1 MSKAGILCYLVASAR
16 GLGVRAF
23 LTKMTAAQKR
33 KRARKRL
40 RVLITV
46 GSVVFILLLGFIID
60 SALYYNKVH
69 AGVTVSGHSLS
80 GLTRDEA
87 TAALRTLV
95 NEAAE
100 KPIALTS
107 GGREWPLLPTEVDT
121 KIDVVGAVRDA
132 MAVTRKSNFLVDG
145 FRRFILYFTDRDV
158 PLSGTVDDGKLDAF
172 LQGVA
177 RQVEVPP
184 VEPGLVVNGATIT
197 PVEGRNGR
205 VVDMPALRAELEA
218 LLLTLHSTTVDIPM
232 VNKEP
237 TLRADDTQQAVAQV
251 RRMIAAP
258 VTLVQGDRTWTL
270 SAEQVGAY
278 LDFTAEQ
285 KNGVAVLVPFLSAT
299 KMQPFFDDVADAVY
313 RKPVNASFKG
323 DGEQAWVVPAENGR
337 KLDRQ
342 KTAEALTE
350 AALKTSARSAKVVFT
365 VIEPDRTTAE
375 AEAMGITTKLA
386 SFTTKWEG
394 TKDRQTNVR
403 ITTQYAS
410 NVLLAPGEIYDFDKQ
425 VGPRTEAR
433 GYKMAPGITAGE
445 LEDQLGGGICQ
456 VSTTL
461 FNAALFAG
469 LEIVERKNHSIYIDH
484 YPKGRDATVSA
495 DGPNM
500 RFRNDTDH
508 YILVRGASDGIT
520 TTFVIYGTPTGRKV
534 EIETGEFYDIK
545 PMEKVEYAKSSLS
558 PGKTEIKT
566 AGQEGKSI
574 KVVRTVKSK
583 NGEVIRKDT
592 FISIWKM
599 IPQEIYVGKAPTTST
614 TAVPEATT
622 TTKNATTTATSPAT
636 GPEGAE

>member
-1 MSKAGILCYLVASAR
+1 MA
-16 GLGVRAF
+16 
-23 LTKMTAAQKR
+23 
-33 KRARKRL
+33 
-40 RVLITV
+40 V
-46 GSVVFILLLGFIID
+46 GGVVFVLLLGYLID

-87 TAALRTLV
+87 TVALRGLV

-100 KPIALTS
+100 KPIKLTS
-107 GGREWPLLPTEVDT
+107 GDREWPLLPDDVDT
-121 KIDVVGAVRDA
+121 RIDVVGAVQQA
-132 MAVTRKSNFLVDG
+132 MGVTRKSNFLVDG

-158 PLSGTVDDGKLDAF
+158 ALSGRLDDEKLDAF
-172 LQGVA
+172 LAGIA
-177 RQVEVPP
+177 KQVEVPP
-184 VEPGLVVNGATIT
+184 VEPGLSINGTDIK
-197 PVEGRNGR
+197 PVEGRKGR
-205 VVDMPALRAELEA
+205 VVDMTTLRAGLQA
-218 LLLTLHSTTVDIPM
+218 LLLTLHSTALDIPM
-232 VNKEP
+232 VTQEP
-237 TLRADDTQQAVAQV
+237 TLKADDTQQAIAMV
-251 RRMIAAP
+251 RRMIASP
-258 VTLVQGDRTWTL
+258 VTLTQGDNTWEL

-285 KNGVAVLVPFLSAT
+285 QNGVAVLVPFLSAT
-299 KMQPFFDDVADAVY
+299 MMQPFLDKVADAVY

-350 AALKTSARSAKVVFT
+350 AALKMSVRSAKAVFT

-375 AEAMGITTKLA
+375 AEAMGITSKLA
-386 SFTTKWEG
+386 AFTTKWEG

-410 NVLLAPGEIYDFDKQ
+410 NVLLAPGEVYDFDEQ
-425 VGPRTEAR
+425 IGPRTEAR

-469 LEIVERKNHSIYIDH
+469 LDIVERKNHSIYIDH

-495 DGPNM
+495 GSPNM
-500 RFRNDTDH
+500 RFRNDTEH
-508 YILVRGASDGIT
+508 YILVRGASDGVT

-534 EIETGEFYDIK
+534 ELDTSDFYDVK
-545 PMEKVEYAKSSLS
+545 TMEVVKYNKTGLS

-574 KVVRTVKSK
+574 KVVRTVTSKSGK
-583 NGEVIRKDT
+583 VIHKDT

-599 IPQEIYVGKAPTTST
+599 IPREIFVGVESTST
-614 TAVPEATT
+614 TKKPASTTTSEKTT
-622 TTKNATTTATSPAT
+622 TTEAVTTTI
-636 GPEGAE
+636 PEGEG